1 MMEVSG
7 YEVLVYS
14 VVTSLG
20 VVPDLGRLQSPPFQ
34 ISPHDACKLGGL
46 FRIIASSTFRETTL
60 EASLSLAPLGIAC
73 TYLLSGRLELINQS
87 WMPAMTLRH
96 QQLVPGRPV
105 LLLGP

>member
-1 MMEVSG
+1 MMEVSV

-14 VVTSLG
+14 VVASLG
-20 VVPDLGRLQSPPFQ
+20 MVPDLGCLQSPPFQ

-46 FRIIASSTFRETTL
+46 FRIIASSTFRKTAL
-60 EASLSLAPLGIAC
+60 EASLSLAPLHIAC